1 MTTTKSW
8 RMKVRSL
15 LTGGGGVVSNA
26 KSGQDDRGAF
36 LEGQTVLV
44 TGASSGIGRSIAL
57 DVVDAGATALLVA
70 RGKEKLEEL
79 QAEIA
84 RTGGRAFICPA
95 DLSSA
100 ESTAALLGKIHTNGQ
115 HVDILV
121 NNAGRSIRRAIDDSY
136 GRVHDFER
144 TMAINYFG
152 SLRLILGVLPG
163 MRARKKGHIIN
174 VSTAGVQIGTP
185 LFSAYIA
192 SKAAL
197 DAFTRVAA
205 GETRDDCVRFTT
217 VHMPLV
223 RTPMIEPT
231 EEYRGVPALTPEEAS
246 DMVLRAMVTGEVQ
259 LGTRLGRLISL
270 GHVLA
275 PEAVERLMNF
285 SHRMLAEAE

>member
-1 MTTTKSW
+1 M
-8 RMKVRSL
+8 RSL
-15 LTGGGGVVSNA
+15 LTGGGGLVSSRKA
-26 KSGQDDRGAF
+26 DGDDRDTI

-44 TGASSGIGRSIAL
+44 TGASSGIGRAVAL
-57 DVVDAGATALLVA
+57 DVAEAGATALLVA

-79 QAEIA
+79 QAEIE
-84 RTGGRAFICPA
+84 RSGGRAFPYPA

-100 ESTAALLGKIHTNGQ
+100 ESTAELLKRLEAADQ
-115 HVDILV
+115 HVDVLV
-121 NNAGRSIRRAIDDSY
+121 NNAGRSIRRAIDESY
-136 GRVHDFER
+136 ERVHDFER
-144 TMAINYFG
+144 TMAVNYFG

-185 LFSAYIA
+185 RFAAYIA

-205 GETRDDCVRFTT
+205 GETRDDCIRFTT

-231 EEYRGVPALTPEEAS
+231 DEYRGVPALTPGEAS
-246 DMVLRAMVTGEVQ
+246 DIVLRALVTGEVQ

-275 PEAVERLMNF
+275 PEAVERLVHF
-285 SHRMLAEAE
+285 SHRLGID